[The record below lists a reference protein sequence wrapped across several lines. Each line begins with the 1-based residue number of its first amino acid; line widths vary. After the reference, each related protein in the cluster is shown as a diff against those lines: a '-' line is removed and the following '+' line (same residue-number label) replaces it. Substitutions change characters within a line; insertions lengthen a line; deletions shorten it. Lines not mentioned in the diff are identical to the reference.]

1 MTGAVTLPLVFMA
14 GVLSFASPCFLPV
27 VPVFVTYLTG
37 AQPTPTFRFAALP
50 ARGFVGTGSAQT
62 AAYRARTDAPPSPM
76 SKTRG
81 LANAAVFVAAFSAV
95 FISLWVLVAV
105 VGWAVGDYRGILRV
119 IGGVILILLG
129 LVTAG
134 LLNFQWRS
142 GTNRVGIPAG
152 SGAPTLGRSALMGL
166 GFGAGWSPCIGPV
179 LGVVLGLAVAS
190 ESAMLGTGLLI
201 VYCLG
206 LGLPFLLVAA
216 GATWL
221 SERLS
226 WFGRHYRVVQWI
238 SSGLLI
244 LLGLLMITNLMA
256 PLSSFSWLTL

>member
-1 MTGAVTLPLVFMA
+1 
-14 GVLSFASPCFLPV
+14 
-27 VPVFVTYLTG
+27 
-37 AQPTPTFRFAALP
+37 
-50 ARGFVGTGSAQT
+50 
-62 AAYRARTDAPPSPM
+62 
-76 SKTRG
+76 
-81 LANAAVFVAAFSAV
+81 
-95 FISLWVLVAV
+95 
-105 VGWAVGDYRGILRV
+105 
-119 IGGVILILLG
+119 
-129 LVTAG
+129 
-134 LLNFQWRS
+134 
-142 GTNRVGIPAG
+142 
-152 SGAPTLGRSALMGL
+152 MGL